1 MKFSISIDILDCDID
16 EVMELNHC
24 TKQEAIDQ
32 ITNVFYLGLSCID
45 GMLHRVTGIDGTDS
59 YVEKTE

>member
-1 MKFSISIDILDCDID
+1 MKFSIVIDVHENDIA
-16 EVMELNHC
+16 EAMELNNC

-45 GMLHRVTGIDGTDS
+45 GMLHRTTGIDCTDS
-59 YVEKTE
+59 YVEKN

>member
-1 MKFSISIDILDCDID
+1 MKFNIVVDINEWDIV
-16 EVMELNHC
+16 EAMELNNC

-45 GMLHRVTGIDGTDS
+45 GMLHRTTGIDCTDS
-59 YVEKTE
+59 YVEKN

>member
-1 MKFSISIDILDCDID
+1 MKFSIVVDVLDADID
-16 EVMELNHC
+16 EVMDLNNC

-45 GMLHRVTGIDGTDS
+45 GMLHRVTGIDGVDS